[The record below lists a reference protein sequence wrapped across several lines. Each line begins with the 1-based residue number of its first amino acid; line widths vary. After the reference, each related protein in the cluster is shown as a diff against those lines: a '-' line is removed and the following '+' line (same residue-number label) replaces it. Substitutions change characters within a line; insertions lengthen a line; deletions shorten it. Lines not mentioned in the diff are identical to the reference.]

1 MDVVKTNIEKINGT
15 IDIYS
20 QPNKGTTFK
29 FKIPLTLAIITTLIV
44 TSGNDRYAIPQI
56 GLLELVRLEGE
67 QAIKRVEMIDGKPVY
82 RLRGQLLPL
91 VYLNQELGLGQK
103 SKAELE
109 VVTSKKQEAKD
120 ILNKKTDDT
129 LDTLNIVVLQATDQP
144 FGLVVDSINDTQ
156 EIVVNPL
163 GKHLK
168 EISYFAG
175 ETIMGDG
182 RVALILDIQ
191 GLAQKANLDFFWD
204 RSLFD
209 CLGSKR

>member
-1 MDVVKTNIEKINGT
+1 
-15 IDIYS
+15 
-20 QPNKGTTFK
+20 
-29 FKIPLTLAIITTLIV
+29 
-44 TSGNDRYAIPQI
+44 
-56 GLLELVRLEGE
+56 
-67 QAIKRVEMIDGKPVY
+67 MIDGKPVY

-156 EIVVNPL
+156 EIVVKPL

-175 ETIMGDG
+175 ETIMGM
-182 RVALILDIQ
+182 VE
-191 GLAQKANLDFFWD
+191 
-204 RSLFD
+204 
-209 CLGSKR
+209 